1 MKPLILTQTLNRSKL
16 QQESGVLAL
25 LLFVPLCII
34 SYSLLATVRT
44 THTLLEI
51 KNITNK
57 SAHIDNTIMRTLATP
72 GSVSSGCQRISVPS
86 KDSNGPTLIS
96 CTFIDISFTTIPA
109 IALAQGSPH
118 YKEIFQNMG
127 RCPSGLSDTAGTIFT
142 TPKTNQTCLMD
153 TYLIKESLTL
163 PFNIEA
169 ANLTT
174 ETTKETEYITIAS
187 TGSIKITDS
196 LIANAPLLVLAGGD
210 ISVATIAT
218 QKNNPISITLLSA
231 HGDISVEHVGANIEI
246 VLIGRKSLQSPPL
259 QALTLPPN
267 LPPFISKN
275 VDGFVVE

>member
-1 MKPLILTQTLNRSKL
+1 MKPLTLKRTLNRSKL

-51 KNITNK
+51 KNITKK

-72 GSVSSGCQRISVPS
+72 GSVSSGCHRISVPS
-86 KDSNGPTLIS
+86 KDDAGPTLIS
-96 CTFIDISFTTIPA
+96 CTFIDTPFTTIPA
-109 IALAQGSPH
+109 IALPQGSPH

-127 RCPSGLSDTAGTIFT
+127 RCPGGLSDTAGPIFT
-142 TPKTNQTCLMD
+142 TPKTTQTCLVD
-153 TYLIKESLTL
+153 SYLIQESLTL

-169 ANLTT
+169 ANLTS
-174 ETTKETEYITIAS
+174 ETTKETGHIAIAS
-187 TGSIKITDS
+187 TGSIEITDS
-196 LIANAPLLVLAGGD
+196 LIANTPLLVLAGGD
-210 ISVATIAT
+210 ISVTTIAT
-218 QKNNPISITLLSA
+218 QANNVISVTLLSA
-231 HGDISVEHVGANIEI
+231 HGDISVDHVGANIEI
-246 VLIGRKSLQSPPL
+246 VLIGRKSLPSLPL

-267 LPPFISKN
+267 LPPFISKS